1 MDSIKIEIQTLTP
14 IWTGDAEGKC
24 TTIKETAI
32 IGSMRWWYEAIVR
45 GMGGYACDPTSD
57 TRCKFNVEAYN
68 EDYKRRIKSYESKK
82 SASKYAL
89 EAGLKDVCPAC
100 RLFGCTGWK
109 RQFKMDISVD
119 ANQIESFNLVT
130 LDKKNSFNNWW
141 LSKTFEKSIKLENS
155 KLTFGKFN
163 LIIIELA
170 NNLNFSISSQIYS
183 LLSIMST
190 MGGIGAKNQYG
201 YGIFDF
207 ESKRD
212 VIESLL
218 EIKKSMRIFPLK
230 SERCDDDFYSL
241 NKFWCYEFS
250 LAEDNK
256 TFLKFEN
263 ANSIGKIN
271 NSTQYIPASFDLRYK
286 LPGTEFGLR
295 NGFAK
300 KYGKKKTRTI
310 FGTISGNEKNSSRIF
325 VSHIFRKNNTGYFL
339 KIWGFTDEE
348 VASFIEI
355 ATKEMFGLNGHELV
369 RKDVEL
375 KAFLEG
381 AKNDL

>member
-1 MDSIKIEIQTLTP
+1 
-14 IWTGDAEGKC
+14 
-24 TTIKETAI
+24 
-32 IGSMRWWYEAIVR
+32 MRWWYEAIVR

-57 TRCKFNVEAYN
+57 THCKFNVEAYD
-68 EDYKRRIKSYESKK
+68 EEYKKRKLYESKE

-109 RQFKMDISVD
+109 RQFRLDISVD
-119 ANQIESFNLVT
+119 TNQIESFNLAT

-163 LIIIELA
+163 LIIIELT
-170 NNLNFSISSQIYS
+170 NHLPFSISSQIHS

-218 EIKKSMRIFPLK
+218 EIQKSVMIFDFK
-230 SERCDDDFYSL
+230 SERRDDDFYSL
-241 NKFWCYEFS
+241 NMFWCYEFS

-256 TFLKFEN
+256 TVLKFEN
-263 ANSIGKIN
+263 AHSIGKRS
-271 NSTQYIPASFDLRYK
+271 NSTRYIPVSFDIRYK
-286 LPGTEFGLR
+286 LPDTELGLR
-295 NGFAK
+295 NSFAK
-300 KYGKKKTRTI
+300 EYGKKKTRTT
-310 FGTISGNEKNSSRIF
+310 FGTISGNAKNSSRIF

-348 VASFIEI
+348 VASFIETV
-355 ATKEMFGLNGHELV
+355 TKEMFGLSGQELV

-375 KAFLEG
+375 KVFLEG
-381 AKNDL
+381 VKNDL